1 MSFVRHAKD
10 FRLRSFFHRLRHGS
24 SYIDVV
30 LGPMMEENLGRPML
44 RAGGDRTTFIARP
57 LSAAMLTAAA
67 RWLIVIVF
75 SNLRRKRAE
84 VFAEGEN

>member
-10 FRLRSFFHRLRHGS
+10 FRLRSCCHRLRHGT

-30 LGPMMEENLGRPML
+30 LGPMMEENLGRAML

-57 LSAAMLTAAA
+57 HSAAMLTAAA
-67 RWLIVIVF
+67 RWLLLIVLPK
-75 SNLRRKRAE
+75 LRRKRAQ